1 MHKMIVYLA
10 QSTCVISFRLQV
22 DEELRDFIRDTIN
35 GNEGH
40 NTAVVLMS
48 DHGTGF
54 APVMLTQ
61 LGLLENKLPLLNMVL
76 PKRVWSSSN
85 THKALK
91 ENRFRLLTAY
101 DMHATLMNLLD
112 YPAPAARASYHRG
125 TSLLTPLSDCRTCEE
140 AHIKRADMC
149 TCLPWRV
156 VEPWSATSDGGAAVK
171 AFIAHINGQFS
182 GDNLFAVWTDEKLS
196 LLLSLSL
203 PRFVFGSSY
212 SLCCCFAC
220 FACFTQCTLCIDVA
234 SSL

>member
-1 MHKMIVYLA
+1 MHKIDCLFSA
-10 QSTCVISFRLQV
+10 IACVISFRLQV

-40 NTAVVLMS
+40 NTAIVLMS

-76 PKRVWSSSN
+76 PKRVWSSSS

-156 VEPWSATSDGGAAVK
+156 VGPWTATSDGGAAVA

-182 GDNLFAVWTDEKLS
+182 GNNLIAFWTVERLS
-196 LLLSLSL
+196 LTL
-203 PRFVFGSSY
+203 P
-212 SLCCCFAC
+212 LCF
-220 FACFTQCTLCIDVA
+220 
-234 SSL
+234 